1 MADKTNKMKAIEDAL
16 NVDKSKIP
24 RPYKCPLCDRAFYRL
39 EHQVGSPCIF
49 TDKLIHFQT
58 RHIRTH
64 TGEKPH
70 QCTHPGCQK
79 RFSRSDEL
87 TRHLR
92 THSNPKGRGK
102 RAITNS
108 AHPPVPAPSPSQSA
122 PSTQNPAQSNPLSIP
137 PNHSMQYSP
146 YPYTSSFPPT
156 PYQPANEMSA
166 LAAAAA
172 DQLYEME
179 REEAVRRAEFEYR
192 HRQLKDGISS
202 QPTSTSS
209 SPSASLNPYNPQYT
223 FFNPATQRFNMPHVI
238 QNQPKQLS
246 QMQEPIRCHHP
257 DFNQAAISLNDDINC
272 DHDDCRQMDQ
282 QSKRIKG
289 NKGNVY
295 QVHPQAQPSMPA
307 TSQHPSASSLPFHKS
322 YSGDQLS
329 TLSAREH
336 TLTEPPHL
344 RTHRH
349 SYHPYAS
356 FPTSSAEQ
364 SQTVSPV
371 SSAESDFSDTED
383 ARVTTSFNSAKQQTS
398 IQQNL
403 GSYPV
408 VPGGIEFTPSSS
420 PVLGPLR
427 SLNLFPNQTTTGV
440 YPTPSYLNLN
450 SRGGTPSTS
459 AHNSPNVSRASSP
472 VHFTNFRL
480 PPLAQS
486 TTTSGGVSVTGEMGY
501 ANPPPALPLDN
512 RNKIEEILRSPPE
525 PVHPSPSS
533 SMSGSSS
540 TPMQSAIRS
549 LPNSLPNSASN
560 SVGPSPPQSPGIN
573 TNGKSIHSFMS
584 MTPLHA
590 PVPQPAQTQP
600 PVPSAVA
607 QQHQNPQ
614 N

>member
-1 MADKTNKMKAIEDAL
+1 MLLTSINLKFLDLTSVLCVIEHFIDWST
-16 NVDKSKIP
+16 KSVRSYLPFSI
-24 RPYKCPLCDRAFYRL
+24 
-39 EHQVGSPCIF
+39 
-49 TDKLIHFQT
+49 DKLIYILQT

-102 RAITNS
+102 RALNNNN
-108 AHPPVPAPSPSQSA
+108 AAASQSA
-122 PSTQNPAQSNPLSIP
+122 PSTQNAAQTNPLAIP
-137 PNHSMQYSP
+137 QNPSLQYNP
-146 YPYTSSFPPT
+146 YAYTSSFPPT

-172 DQLYEME
+172 DQLYELE
-179 REEAVRRAEFEYR
+179 REEALRRAEYEYR
-192 HRQLKDGISS
+192 HRQLKDGIPS

-209 SPSASLNPYNPQYT
+209 SPNTSFNPYNAQYN
-223 FFNPATQRFNMPHVI
+223 FFNPATQRFNMPYTL
-238 QNQPKQLS
+238 QNQPKQLN
-246 QMQEPIRCHHP
+246 QIQEPIRCHHP

-272 DHDDCRQMDQ
+272 DHNDCRQMEQ
-282 QSKRIKG
+282 QSKRMKG
-289 NKGNVY
+289 NKGNIY
-295 QVHPQAQPSMPA
+295 QMQPQAHASSPG
-307 TSQHPSASSLPFHKS
+307 TSQPASTSSMPFHKS

-349 SYHPYAS
+349 NFHPYAS
-356 FPTSSAEQ
+356 FTPSSAEQ

-371 SSAESDFSDTED
+371 SSAESDLSDTED
-383 ARVTTSFNSAKQQTS
+383 PRTAATFSSTKQQSS

-403 GSYPV
+403 GAYPV

-440 YPTPSYLNLN
+440 YPNPSYLNLN

-480 PPLAQS
+480 PPLTQS
-486 TTTSGGVSVTGEMGY
+486 TTTSTSLGGTGEMGY

-533 SMSGSSS
+533 SISGNSS

-560 SVGPSPPQSPGIN
+560 SAGPSPPQSPGIN
-573 TNGKSIHSFMS
+573 TTGKSIHSFMS

-590 PVPQPAQTQP
+590 PVAQPVQQSQPQ
-600 PVPSAVA
+600 
-607 QQHQNPQ
+607 QQ
-614 N
+614 

>member
-1 MADKTNKMKAIEDAL
+1 MAVYHSLDK
-16 NVDKSKIP
+16 
-24 RPYKCPLCDRAFYRL
+24 PLTGF
-39 EHQVGSPCIF
+39 I
-49 TDKLIHFQT
+49 QT

-70 QCTHPGCQK
+70 QCSHPGCHK

-102 RAITNS
+102 RALNGNGGGSGSGSVNATANS
-108 AHPPVPAPSPSQSA
+108 AATPSQSA
-122 PSTQNPAQSNPLSIP
+122 PSTQNPAQANPLSIP
-137 PNHSMQYSP
+137 PNPTLQFNPYAYSS
-146 YPYTSSFPPT
+146 TSSFPPT

-172 DQLYEME
+172 DQLYELE
-179 REEAVRRAEFEYR
+179 REEAVRRAEYEYR

-202 QPTSTSS
+202 QPNSTSS
-209 SPSASLNPYNPQYT
+209 SPNTSFNPYNNQ
-223 FFNPATQRFNMPHVI
+223 FNFLNPPAQRYNMPYNLKQQH
-238 QNQPKQLS
+238 QQP
-246 QMQEPIRCHHP
+246 QEPIRCHHP

-272 DHDDCRQMDQ
+272 DHDDCRQMEQ
-282 QSKRIKG
+282 QSKRMKG
-289 NKGNVY
+289 NKGNIY
-295 QVHPQAQPSMPA
+295 QMQPQLQPSFTTPS
-307 TSQHPSASSLPFHKS
+307 TSSMPFHKS

-349 SYHPYAS
+349 NYHPYAS
-356 FPTSSAEQ
+356 FNTSSAEQ

-383 ARVTTSFNSAKQQTS
+383 AKTTTFNPTKQQSS

-403 GSYPV
+403 GAYPV

-427 SLNLFPNQTTTGV
+427 SLNLFPNQTSTGV
-440 YPTPSYLNLN
+440 YPTPSYFNLN

-486 TTTSGGVSVTGEMGY
+486 TTSSSTMGGTEEMGY

-512 RNKIEEILRSPPE
+512 RNKIEEILRSPPQ

-533 SMSGSSS
+533 SISGSSS

-549 LPNSLPNSASN
+549 LPNSQTNSATN
-560 SVGPSPPQSPGIN
+560 SAGASPPQSPGN
-573 TNGKSIHSFMS
+573 NSNGKSIHSFMS

-590 PVPQPAQTQP
+590 PVVQPAQSNQMAETVQAGQP
-600 PVPSAVA
+600 NQPNQAG
-607 QQHQNPQ
+607 
-614 N
+614 